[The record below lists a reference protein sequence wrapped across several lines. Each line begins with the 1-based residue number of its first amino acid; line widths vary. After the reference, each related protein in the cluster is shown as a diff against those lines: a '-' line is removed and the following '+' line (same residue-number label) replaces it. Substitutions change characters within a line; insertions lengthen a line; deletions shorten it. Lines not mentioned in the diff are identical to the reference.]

1 MAVVRFRLLTR
12 TAIRPRQQAT
22 AYHLPLASFSDYLWP
37 LTDPPTLTS
46 SVPFPQ
52 AIPIT
57 DNAFWEQIFE
67 APGDKA
73 EKYYGRTVSAAMRT
87 SDPAS
92 PSPFLAAV
100 NSQQSLRG

>member
-1 MAVVRFRLLTR
+1 MVDGS
-12 TAIRPRQQAT
+12 RPFSAT
-22 AYHLPLASFSDYLWP
+22 HTDRDPPTSAGNRLPLASFSDYLWP

-100 NSQQSLRG
+100 NSQQSRRG